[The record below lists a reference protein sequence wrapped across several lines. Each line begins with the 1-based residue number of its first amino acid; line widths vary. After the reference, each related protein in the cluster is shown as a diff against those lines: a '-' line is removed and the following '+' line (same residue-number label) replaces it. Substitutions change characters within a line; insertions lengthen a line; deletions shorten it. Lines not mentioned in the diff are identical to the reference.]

1 MAMSTKNMKD
11 EMTNEILAPY
21 RDLTVSHISRV
32 LRDFGKNIAPLG
44 VIGHYLN
51 YAGNHL
57 LSYIHQTLKKK
68 VFFPL
73 HKVVSV

>member
-1 MAMSTKNMKD
+1 MGATD
-11 EMTNEILAPY
+11 EASNEVMAPY
-21 RDLTVSHISRV
+21 RELSVANISRV
-32 LRDFGKNIAPLG
+32 LREFGKNTAPLA

-68 VFFPL
+68 IFYPL
-73 HKVVSV
+73 HKVISV